1 MGEEKVFCKKN
12 KTKSITYAR
21 GKIMET
27 MFYKRTDYASHE
39 NDSAVGVPSQFESY
53 IASYLFIKE
62 KKKRRKE
69 LNDISL

>member
-1 MGEEKVFCKKN
+1 
-12 KTKSITYAR
+12 
-21 GKIMET
+21 MET